1 MVRQYGRA
9 GGSDLEWMQSSAAR
23 APQLLS
29 ETLPE
34 VLPLHPI
41 RRGEK
46 ADQPSVLGVQ
56 RLVDELGFHMRVAE
70 GAVAKTQG
78 TTRSRLGGRH
88 ALALLRT
95 VADMHLTAANSAAR
109 RSVPRPLQRVA
120 RSSEV
125 LGI

>member
-56 RLVDELGFHMRVAE
+56 RLVDELGYHMRVIE

-95 VADMHLTAANSAAR
+95 VPDMHLDIMTSDGGRLTLDVTRVSLPEARAA
-109 RSVPRPLQRVA
+109 
-120 RSSEV
+120 
-125 LGI
+125 